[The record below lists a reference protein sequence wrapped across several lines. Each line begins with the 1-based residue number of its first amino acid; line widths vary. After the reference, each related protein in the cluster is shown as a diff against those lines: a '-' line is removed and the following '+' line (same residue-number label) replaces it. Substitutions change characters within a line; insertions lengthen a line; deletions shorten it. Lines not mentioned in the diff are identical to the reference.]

1 MTFAAAD
8 FARGE
13 AAWAWM
19 MAAYF
24 CPFCS
29 SAIFFA
35 AGVVP
40 LKNASQFALIW
51 AAADAVDAAA
61 AGAVD
66 GAAEWNEIRTS
77 N

>member
-1 MTFAAAD
+1 VTFADAD
-8 FARGE
+8 CARPE
-13 AAWAWM
+13 AAWTWM

-40 LKNASQFALIW
+40 LKNASQSALIW
-51 AAADAVDAAA
+51 ASADAVDTADDAADADAGDGAADAV
-61 AGAVD
+61 
-66 GAAEWNEIRTS
+66 
-77 N
+77 

>member
-1 MTFAAAD
+1 
-8 FARGE
+8 
-13 AAWAWM
+13 M

-29 SAIFFA
+29 SSIFLA

-51 AAADAVDAAA
+51 AAADAVDAADA
-61 AGAVD
+61 EAVD
-66 GAAEWNEIRTS
+66 GAADGV
-77 N
+77 

>member
-1 MTFAAAD
+1 MVTFAEAD
-8 FARGE
+8 FARPE

-19 MAAYF
+19 IAANF

-29 SAIFFA
+29 SAIFSA

-51 AAADAVDAAA
+51 AAADVVDAADA
-61 AGAVD
+61 DAV
-66 GAAEWNEIRTS
+66 
-77 N
+77 